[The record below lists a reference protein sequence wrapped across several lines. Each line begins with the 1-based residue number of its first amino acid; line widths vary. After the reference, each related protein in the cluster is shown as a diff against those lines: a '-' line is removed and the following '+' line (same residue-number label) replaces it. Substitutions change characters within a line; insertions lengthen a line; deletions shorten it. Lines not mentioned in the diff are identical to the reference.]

1 MRSLVRENMIDI
13 SVGGGLLGAGGGGS
27 VREGSK
33 LVDRILQFG
42 TSVDLAT
49 VDEIDDDAWGAV
61 IAGMGSPVASKS
73 NPRTYSPT
81 WAMEALAEALDFE
94 PGFVIP
100 FETGAGNSLTPMQVG
115 IQKGIPVVDGDPV
128 GRAVPQID
136 MTTFHL
142 AGIPISPLG
151 LANEANITAVLRTE
165 HPYDMERVARAIASE
180 LGGVAA
186 IACYAMQGRDMK
198 RHIIRDTTTLCESI
212 GETIRQ
218 TRLAGGDVAD
228 SLVARFDG
236 YLLGRGRV
244 TSIRSE
250 TRGGFDFG
258 FVEVA
263 GELPLEVSFQ
273 NENMVATRDGTI
285 LATVP
290 DLICAVDGEGVPMTN
305 ADIVEG
311 MEIAYLG
318 MAADPAFRTP
328 QAFGLFSKAFEV
340 LEFHEDF
347 VPIEERI
354 GRPSV

>member
-1 MRSLVRENMIDI
+1 MLDI
-13 SVGGGLLGAGGGGS
+13 SAGGGLLGAGGGGS

-42 TSVDLAT
+42 ESVELAA
-49 VDEIDDDAWGAV
+49 VDEIDDEAWGAV

-73 NPRTYSPT
+73 NPRTFSPT
-81 WAMEALAEALDFE
+81 WAMETLADALDFE
-94 PGFVIP
+94 PSFVIP
-100 FETGAGNSLTPMQVG
+100 FETGAGNSLTPMQVA
-115 IQKGIPVVDGDPV
+115 IQKNIPVVDGDPV

-151 LANEANITAVLRTE
+151 LANEDHITAVLRTKS
-165 HPYDMERVARAIASE
+165 PYDMERVARAIASE
-180 LGGVAA
+180 LSGVAA

-198 RHIIRDTTTLCESI
+198 RHIIRETTTLCESI
-212 GETIRQ
+212 GAAIRQ
-218 TRLAGGDVAD
+218 TRQDGGDVAE

-236 YLLGRGRV
+236 YLLGRGTV
-244 TSIRSE
+244 TSVRSE

-258 FVEVA
+258 YIEVA

-273 NENMVATRDGTI
+273 NENMIAARKGQV

-290 DLICAVDGEGVPMTN
+290 DLICAVDGEGIPMTN
-305 ADIVEG
+305 ADIIEG

-318 MAADPAFRTP
+318 MAAAPAFRTP
-328 QAFGLFSKAFEV
+328 EAFNLFANALAV
-340 LEFHEDF
+340 LEFREGF
-347 VPIEERI
+347 VPIEERME
-354 GRPSV
+354 PAPA

>member
-1 MRSLVRENMIDI
+1 MRTIGKEQMLDI

-42 TSVDLAT
+42 AGVQLAS

-73 NPRTYSPT
+73 NPRTFSPT
-81 WAMEALAEALDFE
+81 WAMETLSAALGFE
-94 PGFVIP
+94 PAFVIP
-100 FETGAGNSLTPMQVG
+100 FETGAGNSLTPMQVA
-115 IQKGIPVVDGDPV
+115 IQKSIPVVDGDPV

-151 LANEANITAVLRTE
+151 LANEQHITAVLRTE

-198 RHIIRDTTTLCESI
+198 QHIIRDTTTLCESI
-212 GETIRQ
+212 GAAIRQ
-218 TRLAGGDVAD
+218 TQQDGGDVAD
-228 SLVARFDG
+228 SLVARFNG
-236 YLLGRGRV
+236 YLLGRGTV
-244 TSIRSE
+244 TSVRSE
-250 TRGGFDFG
+250 TKGGFDFG
-258 FVEVA
+258 CVEVS

-273 NENMVATRDGTI
+273 NENMVATRIGQV

-290 DLICAVDGEGVPMTN
+290 DLICAVDGDGIPMTN
-305 ADIVEG
+305 ADITEG
-311 MEIAYLG
+311 MQIAYLG

-328 QAFGLFSKAFEV
+328 EAFGLFSKSLDV
-340 LEFHEDF
+340 LEFHEEF
-347 VPIEERI
+347 LPIEERM
-354 GRPSV
+354 GPTPG

>member
-1 MRSLVRENMIDI
+1 MRSLTRENMLDI

-33 LVDRILQFG
+33 LVERILQFG
-42 TSVDLAT
+42 TSVDLVSADE
-49 VDEIDDDAWGAV
+49 VDDEAWGAV

-81 WAMEALAEALDFE
+81 WAMEALADAVGFE
-94 PGFVIP
+94 PAFVIP
-100 FETGAGNSLTPMQVG
+100 FETGAGNSLTPMQVA
-115 IQKGIPVVDGDPV
+115 IQKSIPVVDGDPV

-151 LANEANITAVLRTE
+151 LANEDHITAVLRTE

-186 IACYAMQGRDMK
+186 IACYAMQGADMK

-212 GETIRQ
+212 GATIRQ
-218 TRLAGGDVAD
+218 TRLEGGDVANA
-228 SLVARFDG
+228 LVERFDG

-244 TSIRSE
+244 ASIRSE

-258 FVEVA
+258 FVEVT
-263 GELPLEVSFQ
+263 GELPLDISFQ
-273 NENMVATRDGTI
+273 NENMVASRDGAI

-290 DLICAVDGEGVPMTN
+290 DLICAVDGDGTPMTN

-318 MAADPAFRTP
+318 MAADRAFRTP
-328 QAFGLFSKAFEV
+328 EAFGLFAKAFEV
-340 LEFHEDF
+340 LEFNDQF
-347 VPIEERI
+347 VPIEERM
-354 GRPSV
+354 G